1 VSGERQTLRG
11 SPVVAAPG
19 KVFLVGEYAVLAGAP
34 AVVVAISR
42 FAVGQ
47 YVIGFEPAS
56 EFVDEGVRSVLSAIG
71 ESAAAIPPGSVLID
85 STSFSV
91 GGKKLGLGSSAAV
104 VVVAVGAVMEMAG
117 VAVADNRAL
126 CFSLAEQAH
135 RVAQGGVGSGADVA
149 AAVHG
154 GLIQYRRPT
163 MSGMGMSD
171 GASTISMDFPPD
183 LRLVVFSEGKPAS
196 TPQLI
201 QIVDAFAERSPAEY
215 AALMSMLADHAETFI
230 EALVG
235 GNPTAAISVARSYAG
250 GLTEL
255 GERSGAPIITPR
267 FELAADLAI
276 NLGGM
281 AKPSGAGGGDVGIGL
296 FTEDVAARTF
306 ASRLEQLGLR
316 VLDVEIDLNGVH
328 RRRPASNL

>member
-34 AVVVAISR
+34 AVVAAISR

-71 ESAAAIPPGSVLID
+71 ESAAAIPPGSVLVD
-85 STSFSV
+85 STSFSA

-117 VAVADNRAL
+117 VAVADNRGL

-154 GLIQYRRPT
+154 GLIQYRRPR
-163 MSGMGMSD
+163 MGMGMSD
-171 GASTISMDFPPD
+171 GPATVPMSFPPD

-196 TPQLI
+196 TPELI
-201 QIVDAFAERSPAEY
+201 HLVNAFAERSPAEY
-215 AALMSMLADHAETFI
+215 AALMSMLEDHAETFI
-230 EALVG
+230 EALAG
-235 GNPTAAISVARSYAG
+235 GNPSVAIDVARSYAG
-250 GLTEL
+250 GLAEL
-255 GERSGAPIITPR
+255 GERSGAPIITSR
-267 FELAADLAI
+267 CELAADLAI

-296 FTEDVAARTF
+296 FTGDEAARTF